1 MREIPLNLS
10 VIFCIVLSGAFLKVD
25 AQDIHFTLFD
35 MTPLNFNPAETGKFH
50 GTYRIHG
57 IFRDQYAAVIGDFN
71 EYKTPS
77 LSADLPVIQGFR
89 KQDWVG
95 VGLTLYNDVAGSLKM
110 SRGAV
115 TLSAA
120 YHLGLG
126 KRSNSTLSLGYQTGS
141 VRLHLKDQ
149 GKAVFEDNID
159 GGTSADEDILAM
171 DASWVE
177 HGGGLHFRSTI
188 NETDELNLGISVSH
202 IGEPRASLLMGGGN
216 TGGVVRIDM
225 RYLATASYRTVITD
239 RLAIRP
245 VLLYQQLGK
254 ASEIQLQARGEY
266 LLNPEKGMVLHG
278 GAGMRFGDALQ
289 LMVGMD
295 IKDLRV
301 MLAYDLTTSSLSSV
315 TGGFGGI
322 ELAVRYIGKI
332 YKRPE
337 PDPAVFCP
345 RF

>member
-1 MREIPLNLS
+1 MREIQFRPS
-10 VIFCIVLSGAFLKVD
+10 VIFWIILSGAFLKVD

-57 IFRDQYAAVIGDFN
+57 IFRDQYALVIGDFN

-89 KQDWVG
+89 EQDWVG

-110 SRGAV
+110 TRGAV

-141 VRLHLKDQ
+141 VRLNLKDQ
-149 GKAVFEDNID
+149 AQAVFEDNID
-159 GGTSADEDILAM
+159 GGPSADEDILAM
-171 DASWVE
+171 DAKWVE

-188 NETDELNLGISVSH
+188 NDTDELNLGVSVSH
-202 IGEPRASLLMGGGN
+202 IGEPHATLLEGGTT

-225 RYLATASYRTVITD
+225 RYLATASYRTVVTD
-239 RLAIRP
+239 RLALRP
-245 VLLYQQLGK
+245 VLLYQQMGK
-254 ASEIQLQARGEY
+254 ASEFQLQARGEY
-266 LLNPEKGMVLHG
+266 LLNADKGMVLHA

-289 LMVGMD
+289 FMVGMD
-295 IKDLRV
+295 IEDLRV
-301 MLAYDLTTSSLSSV
+301 MLAYDVVTSSLL
-315 TGGFGGI
+315 TAAGGFGGI